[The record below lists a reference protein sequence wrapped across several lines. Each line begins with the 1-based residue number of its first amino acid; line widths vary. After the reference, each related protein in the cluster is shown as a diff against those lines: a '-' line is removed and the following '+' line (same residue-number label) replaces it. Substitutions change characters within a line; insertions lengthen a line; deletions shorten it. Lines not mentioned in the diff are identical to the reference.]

1 MAATRMDWKFRL
13 YAIVWLL
20 TVATLRCQATNH
32 ENGEG
37 DGNAEDSVLDETT
50 EDYWAGSG
58 SGPEDDDSLHNETRE
73 ALTHEASDHD
83 AIHKT
88 RAPSDIENEEEEKED
103 CWRWWN
109 KWKSRVTRQAKPS
122 IILTRVHCN
131 RTRTRTRCFKAFTQ
145 HVVYVGEGAAYVP
158 IPSLKGRPLSPNLQA
173 LQTLQGLQG
182 IPGGGGTGV
191 VGDEDWKRHPE
202 TWDREHRR
210 YRPNTTRVQ
219 HIEAE
224 CQDDYMKIRIGFNGS
239 FTGLLYSAG
248 YSYDPDC
255 MYVNGTGRD
264 YYEFYI
270 QLNRCGTLG
279 ENTHH
284 QDSRKNPTKN
294 LMWNTVTV
302 QYNPLIEEEFDE
314 HFKVTCEYGYD
325 FWKTVTFPFLDVEVA
340 TGNPVVFTLQPPE
353 CYMEIR
359 YGYGTTGTRVAGPVR
374 VGDPLTLIIY
384 MRSKYDGFDIVVNDC
399 YAHNGGNKRIQ
410 LIDQYGCPV
419 DDKLISRFRGSWS
432 ESGLFETQVFA
443 YMKTFRFT
451 GSPALYIECDVRM
464 CHGRC
469 PSQPCHWRNAKNVA
483 KRSLPEIGGPSTP
496 ATSLSENVN
505 LFQSLRVLQE
515 GEADTE
521 FFQNSTTAF
530 RSGPSESTNDR
541 VCLRSTVLSTIIG
554 IGCGFLCLMAG
565 TILAMCSRIRR
576 QAREKLLS
584 DSISYMTHKG
594 RIN

>member
-1 MAATRMDWKFRL
+1 MESTAEESSA
-13 YAIVWLL
+13 
-20 TVATLRCQATNH
+20 
-32 ENGEG
+32 EN
-37 DGNAEDSVLDETT
+37 TT
-50 EDYWAGSG
+50 EDYWTGSG
-58 SGPEDDDSLHNETRE
+58 LSSDDEDSTHNETRE
-73 ALTHEASDHD
+73 LLAHEASDHE
-83 AIHKT
+83 A
-88 RAPSDIENEEEEKED
+88 
-103 CWRWWN
+103 
-109 KWKSRVTRQAKPS
+109 
-122 IILTRVHCN
+122 
-131 RTRTRTRCFKAFTQ
+131 
-145 HVVYVGEGAAYVP
+145 VVYVSDGISASFVP
-158 IPSLKGRPLSPNLQA
+158 VPSLKNQHVSPKLQA
-173 LQTLQGLQG
+173 IQTLHGLQGLPSSSTADHS
-182 IPGGGGTGV
+182 ILEYDGT
-191 VGDEDWKRHPE
+191 DITTEEDWRRHPE
-202 TWDREHRR
+202 SWDIDREHRR

-239 FTGLLYSAG
+239 FNGLLYSAG

-264 YYEFYI
+264 YYEFFI

-469 PSQPCHWRNAKNVA
+469 PSQPCHWRNSKSII
-483 KRSLPEIGGPSTP
+483 KRSIINIVESSSTP
-496 ATSLSENVN
+496 VASLSENVN

-521 FFQNSTTAF
+521 LFQNVTTSS
-530 RSGPSESTNDR
+530 RSDTNDSNPDR
-541 VCLRSTVLSTIIG
+541 VCLRPTLVNTFVGISCGVLCI
-554 IGCGFLCLMAG
+554 MAA
-565 TILAMCSRIRR
+565 TILAMCSRMRR
-576 QAREKLLS
+576 VAREKLLS

>member
-1 MAATRMDWKFRL
+1 MEGLRKIRVFKS
-13 YAIVWLL
+13 YFIVWMLA
-20 TVATLRCQATNH
+20 VVIARCRAVGHDNS
-32 ENGEG
+32 ELEAAG
-37 DGNAEDSVLDETT
+37 DEAAVDDAT

-58 SGPEDDDSLHNETRE
+58 AGPEEEETHRNESRE

-83 AIHKT
+83 A
-88 RAPSDIENEEEEKED
+88 
-103 CWRWWN
+103 
-109 KWKSRVTRQAKPS
+109 
-122 IILTRVHCN
+122 
-131 RTRTRTRCFKAFTQ
+131 
-145 HVVYVGEGAAYVP
+145 VVYVGEGAAYVP
-158 IPSLKGRPLSPNLQA
+158 VPSLKSRPLSPNLQA

-182 IPGGGGTGV
+182 LAGGGVGGTGLAS
-191 VGDEDWKRHPE
+191 DEEWRRHPE
-202 TWDREHRR
+202 SWDREHRR

-239 FTGLLYSAG
+239 FAGLLYSAG

-359 YGYGTTGTRVAGPVR
+359 YGYGVTGTRVAGPVR

-399 YAHNGGNKRIQ
+399 FAHNGGNKKIQ

-432 ESGLFETQVFA
+432 ESGLFETQVYA

-469 PSQPCHWRNAKNVA
+469 PSQPCHWRNSKNVA
-483 KRSLPEIGGPSTP
+483 KRSLTDLIGGPSTP

-515 GEADTE
+515 GEVDTE
-521 FFQNSTTAF
+521 FFQNTTSNV
-530 RSGPSESTNDR
+530 RSGDR
-541 VCLRSTVLSTIIG
+541 VCLRPSVISTVVGL
-554 IGCGFLCLMAG
+554 GCGLLCIMAG
-565 TILAMCSRIRR
+565 TLMAMCSRMRR
-576 QAREKLLS
+576 VARDKFLTESL
-584 DSISYMTHKG
+584 SYMTHKG